1 MPTIFTHAIAGAMIT
16 RIAVPGPQRRVL
28 SYAAAFAAVLPD
40 ADVIGLYTGLY
51 TGFYTGIPYGGM
63 LGHRGLTH
71 SLAFA
76 CAIGLVGAAWSGVR
90 WGRIRTAA
98 CLAVATASHGF
109 LDALTNGGRGVAFF
123 APFSSE
129 RFFFP
134 VTPVKVSPLGLGFFS
149 ERGLSVLASEMI
161 WVGIPLLILNIAVA
175 MVRARRGF

>member
-1 MPTIFTHAIAGAMIT
+1 MKGMPTIFTHAIAGATIA
-16 RIAVPGPQRRVL
+16 RIAVAGPQPKAL
-28 SYAAAFAAVLPD
+28 SYAAAFVAMLPD
-40 ADVIGLYTGLY
+40 ADVIA
-51 TGFYTGIPYGGM
+51 FYVGVPYGGM

-76 CAIGLVGAAWSGVR
+76 CAAGLVGAGWSGTG

-98 CLAVATASHGF
+98 CLAAATASHGF

-134 VTPVKVSPLGLGFFS
+134 VTPIAVSPIGPAFFS
-149 ERGLSVLASEMI
+149 ERGVSVLASEI
-161 WVGIPLLILNIAVA
+161 VWVWVPLLLINVVMMA
-175 MVRARRGF
+175 RARRANPS